1 MKHKTMRDSLL
12 DILHQPTLDEP
23 TGELVSGSEALRRA
37 LKRKADSGNAE
48 AREMYDSIIRN
59 GSESHM
65 KPPEA
70 I

>member
-1 MKHKTMRDSLL
+1 MKYKTMRDTLL
-12 DILHQPTLDEP
+12 GILQQPTLDEP
-23 TGELVSGSEALRRA
+23 TGELVSGSEALCRA

>member
-12 DILHQPTLDEP
+12 VILQKPTLDEP

-48 AREMYDSIIRN
+48 AREMYDSLIRH
-59 GSESHM
+59 GSKPHM
-65 KPPEA
+65 RPPEA